1 MSNGPYFNTYL
12 YTNVTLH
19 PNQMN
24 NDIYKHL
31 KNNLIRKLQN
41 KCYMNY
47 GFVSKIYK
55 IESRAG
61 GQIIPEDPSASAVY
75 KIKFS
80 CKICRPLK
88 NSTVVCEVVGINK
101 SIIYLRNGP
110 IYMLIFDGHI
120 NMNNFMYDDK
130 RNVWIAYTTGDKGI
144 PITKGT
150 YVSAKIY
157 DTRIEDK
164 SDRILML
171 GILESIATK
180 QEIDKIIEMRE
191 NDDDKYI
198 EYEDYIKDDN
208 IVVQEHTPTENNESS
223 DKEEEDEKEEEEE
236 KEEDDDKSSVSSSES
251 GASDTSIKS

>member
-1 MSNGPYFNTYL
+1 
-12 YTNVTLH
+12 
-19 PNQMN
+19 
-24 NDIYKHL
+24 
-31 KNNLIRKLQN
+31 
-41 KCYMNY
+41 
-47 GFVSKIYK
+47 
-55 IESRAG
+55 
-61 GQIIPEDPSASAVY
+61 
-75 KIKFS
+75 
-80 CKICRPLK
+80 
-88 NSTVVCEVVGINK
+88 
-101 SIIYLRNGP
+101 
-110 IYMLIFDGHI
+110 MLIFDGHI

-130 RNVWIAYTTGDKGI
+130 RNVWIAYTTEDKGI

-223 DKEEEDEKEEEEE
+223 NKEDEEEE
-236 KEEDDDKSSVSSSES
+236 KEEDDKSSVSSSES